1 MLSKCQVKKLGFWRL
16 RDLLKSGKQI
26 KVFGTFYL
34 TDLTTI
40 RSGKGKKCW
49 KNIGETRNDK

>member
-1 MLSKCQVKKLGFWRL
+1 MLSKCQVKKLGFWGL

-40 RSGKGKKCW
+40 RSGKGKKVLKEYW
-49 KNIGETRNDK
+49 RN